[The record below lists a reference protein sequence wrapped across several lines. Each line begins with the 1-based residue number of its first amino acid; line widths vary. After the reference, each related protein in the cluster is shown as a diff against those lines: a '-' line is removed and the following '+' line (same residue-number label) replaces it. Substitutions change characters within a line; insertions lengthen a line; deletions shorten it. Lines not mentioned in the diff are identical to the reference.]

1 MTLQELIA
9 RFRVLAHDKA
19 DPPFWSS
26 EDVARWLSDG
36 QTQACIRGRLLRE
49 DARDAICRIALVPG
63 QHTYKLHRTVYEII
77 DVRIKPI
84 VGPSRKM
91 KTVTREWLDAEMPQ
105 WRDCNRPAQFAIQDE
120 NSLRLVGNIDDG
132 DVLHLEC
139 YRLPMAALEDESDEP
154 EIHAA
159 HHEHLIDWAL
169 FKAHS
174 VPDADAF
181 DPTRAKMAEDAVS
194 RYFGLQPDSDMRRAT
209 RQDVPHHNVAVLP

>member
-9 RFRVLAHDKA
+9 RFRVLAHDQA

-26 EDVARWLSDG
+26 EDIARWLSDG

-84 VGPSRKM
+84 VGPSRPL

-139 YRLPMAALEDESDEP
+139 YRLPMAALEDDSDEP

-159 HHEHLIDWAL
+159 HHEHLIEWAL
-169 FKAHS
+169 FKAYS

-181 DPTRAKMAEDAVS
+181 DPTRAKMAEDAFT

-209 RQDVPHHNVAVLP
+209 RQDVQHYIRAILP